1 MSKYLSRENLDNLF
15 HFVSQ
20 DIKNIGID
28 ITENERFK
36 KATKKL
42 MKSIHRQVSDSKN
55 SMNLQQLNQYSTQ
68 KIKPFLVEMYQR
80 EQNKQSGEGKSAMD
94 LDGYS
99 DGPLLGLNL
108 NSEENEGSEL
118 DLLFQNASITGNKP
132 IDNDANLSSEDF
144 AKKLDEFAR
153 ERGQANPFGDYSKM
167 VNDTQEF
174 RETLEKTNQLQE
186 QERKRQ
192 IETKKKGNE
201 FFATLDASKSE
212 PVLDRNSFNSAY
224 ASKPLLTR
232 ESQNRKRK
240 DKQEKATENN
250 KNNPYFQISPDN
262 DARKLIDKITV
273 NNVDHTRDNA
283 VPFDP
288 EKTTADML
296 SVYNREAKIP
306 PKIFENTQ
314 TFHERTNRH
323 TVIVDTGDLNNALVT
338 NTGTD
343 TTKGWYKWKA
353 DLEITLKVEAISDIF
368 LESFTIRGHTV
379 SDNCEYF
386 VLNIDKFDV
395 EASSNN
401 SNMRDRLTIPNKN
414 STTDFYNPSVT
425 FDGSGSQQD
434 TTTVET
440 TLLTNKNVTDINV
453 TDSIFLG
460 NGDFVGNVVSVRE
473 GGNKNIKV
481 DYVRHTIQDGASLFV
496 GKHNIKIEKF
506 DANANYIG
514 TINPKNL
521 NVIEFTL
528 TNQDGESAE
537 TGDNKVFHEA
547 AAPNNRVILEFSIVS
562 RHYDDFQVKN
572 RENTASKPI

>member
-15 HFVSQ
+15 HFISQ

-42 MKSIHRQVSDSKN
+42 MKSINRQVSESGN
-55 SMNLQQLNQYSTQ
+55 SMNLQQLNEYSTQ

-80 EQNKQSGEGKSAMD
+80 EQSKQSGSTSTMD
-94 LDGYS
+94 LSGYADS
-99 DGPLLGLNL
+99 PLLGLNL
-108 NSEENEGSEL
+108 NPEENEVSEL
-118 DLLFQNASITGNKP
+118 DALFQNSSITGNKP
-132 IDNDANLSSEDF
+132 VQNDANLSTEDF

-153 ERGQANPFGDYSKM
+153 ERGQQNPMGDYGKM
-167 VNDTQEF
+167 VNDTQQF
-174 RETLEKTNQLQE
+174 RETVAKTRDLQE

-192 IETKKKGNE
+192 IDNKKKGNE
-201 FFATLDASKSE
+201 FFATLEANKSE
-212 PVLDRNSFNSAY
+212 PILDRNSFNMAY
-224 ASKPLLTR
+224 SSKGLVTR
-232 ESQNRKRK
+232 ESQQRKTQ
-240 DKQEKATENN
+240 DKIEKAKENN
-250 KNNPYFQISPDN
+250 TDNPYFQISPDN
-262 DARKLIDKITV
+262 DARELIEKITV

-296 SVYNREAKIP
+296 SAYNRDAKMP
-306 PKIFENTQ
+306 PKIYENTQ

-323 TVIVDTGDLNNALVT
+323 TVIIDTGDLSNPLVT

-379 SDNCEYF
+379 ADNCEYF

-401 SNMRDRLTIPNKN
+401 SNMRDRLTIPNTRN
-414 STTDFYNPSVT
+414 TSELYDPGSTA
-425 FDGSGSQQD
+425 SQAYTTSD
-434 TTTVET
+434 TTIT
-440 TLLTNKNVTDINV
+440 TNATIKNINV
-453 TDSIFLG
+453 TDSLYLG
-460 NGDFVGNVVSVRE
+460 NGDFIGNVTAVSGADVTLDA
-473 GGNKNIKV
+473 ISHAV
-481 DYVRHTIQDGASLFV
+481 LSGASLFV

-528 TNQDGESAE
+528 TNQDGENAE
-537 TGDNKVFHEA
+537 TGDNKTFHEA
-547 AAPNNRVILEFSIVS
+547 AAGNNRVILEFSIVS

-572 RENTASKPI
+572 RENIASKPI

>member
-15 HFVSQ
+15 HFITQ

-42 MKSIHRQVSDSKN
+42 MKSIHRQVSETNN

-80 EQNKQSGEGKSAMD
+80 ERDKQESGNTMNLS
-94 LDGYS
+94 GYS

-108 NSEENEGSEL
+108 NRDESDVSEL
-118 DLLFQNASITGNKP
+118 DALFQNSSITGNNP
-132 IDNDANLSSEDF
+132 IEADTNLSTEDF
-144 AKKLDEFAR
+144 AKKLDDFAK
-153 ERGQANPFGDYSKM
+153 ERGQENPFGTYDKL
-167 VNDTQEF
+167 VNDTQQF
-174 RETLEKTNQLQE
+174 RETVSKTNELNE
-186 QERKRQ
+186 KERSNRTK
-192 IETKKKGNE
+192 TKKKGNE
-201 FFATLDASKSE
+201 FFATLDAAKSV
-212 PVLDRNSFNSAY
+212 PVLDRDSFSSAY
-224 ASKPLLTR
+224 STKPLVTR
-232 ESQNRKRK
+232 NPQQRKK
-240 DKQEKATENN
+240 NDKIEKATENN
-250 KNNPYFQISPDN
+250 RNNPYFQISPDN
-262 DARKLIDKITV
+262 DARSLIDKITV

-283 VPFDP
+283 VPYDP

-296 SVYNREAKIP
+296 SVYNRDAKIA

-323 TVIVDTGDLNNALVT
+323 TVIIDTGDLSSPLVT
-338 NTGTD
+338 NVGND
-343 TTKGWYKWKA
+343 TSKGWYKWKA
-353 DLEITLKVEAISDIF
+353 DLDITLKVESISDIF
-368 LESFTIRGHTV
+368 LESVTIRGHTV
-379 SDNCEYF
+379 SDNCEYL
-386 VLNIDKFDV
+386 VLNIDKFDI
-395 EASSNN
+395 ESSSNN
-401 SNMRDRLTIPNKN
+401 ANMRDRLTIPNKN

-528 TNQDGESAE
+528 TNQDGEHAE
-537 TGDNKVFHEA
+537 TGDNKTFHEA
-547 AAPNNRVILEFSIVS
+547 AAGNNRVILEFSIVS
-562 RHYDDFQVKN
+562 RHYDDFSVNN
-572 RENTASKPI
+572 RDKIASKPI

>member
-15 HFVSQ
+15 HFISQ

-42 MKSIHRQVSDSKN
+42 MKSINRQVSESGN
-55 SMNLQQLNQYSTQ
+55 SMNLQQLNEYSTQ

-80 EQNKQSGEGKSAMD
+80 EQSKQSGSTSTMD
-94 LDGYS
+94 LSGYADS
-99 DGPLLGLNL
+99 PLLGLNL
-108 NSEENEGSEL
+108 NPEENEVSEL
-118 DLLFQNASITGNKP
+118 DALFQNSSITGNKP
-132 IDNDANLSSEDF
+132 VQNDANLSSEDF
-144 AKKLDEFAR
+144 AKRLDEFAR
-153 ERGQANPFGDYSKM
+153 ERGQQNPMGDYGKM
-167 VNDTQEF
+167 VNDTQQF
-174 RETLEKTNQLQE
+174 RETVSKTRDLQE

-192 IETKKKGNE
+192 IENKKKGNE
-201 FFATLDASKSE
+201 FFATLEANKSE
-212 PVLDRNSFNSAY
+212 PILDRNSFNMAY
-224 ASKPLLTR
+224 SSRGLVTR
-232 ESQNRKRK
+232 ESQQRKK
-240 DKQEKATENN
+240 QDKIEKAKENN
-250 KNNPYFQISPDN
+250 RDNPYFQISPDN
-262 DARKLIDKITV
+262 DARGLIEKITV

-296 SVYNREAKIP
+296 SAYNRDAKMP
-306 PKIFENTQ
+306 PKIYENTQ

-323 TVIVDTGDLNNALVT
+323 TVIIDTGDLSNPLVT

-379 SDNCEYF
+379 ADNCEYF

-401 SNMRDRLTIPNKN
+401 SNMRDRLTVPNKN

-473 GGNKNIKV
+473 GDNKNIKV

-496 GKHNIKIEKF
+496 GKHNIKVEKF

-528 TNQDGESAE
+528 TNQDGENAE
-537 TGDNKVFHEA
+537 TGDNKVFHESA
-547 AAPNNRVILEFSIVS
+547 AGNNRVILEFSIVS

-572 RENTASKPI
+572 RENIASKPI

>member
-42 MKSIHRQVSDSKN
+42 MKSIHRQVSESNN

-80 EQNKQSGEGKSAMD
+80 EQNKQASEGKSGMD
-94 LDGYS
+94 LAGYS

-108 NSEENEGSEL
+108 NPEENEGSEL
-118 DLLFQNASITGNKP
+118 DSLFQNASITGNKP
-132 IDNDANLSSEDF
+132 IENDTNLSSEDF
-144 AKKLDEFAR
+144 AKRLDEFAK
-153 ERGQANPFGDYSKM
+153 ERGQANPFGDYKKM
-167 VNDTQEF
+167 VDDTQGF

-192 IETKKKGNE
+192 METRKKGNE
-201 FFATLDASKSE
+201 FFSTLDANKSE
-212 PVLDRNSFNSAY
+212 PILDRNSFNVAY

-232 ESQNRKRK
+232 ESQNRKRQ
-240 DKQEKATENN
+240 DKKEKAKENN
-250 KNNPYFQISPDN
+250 RDNPYFQISPDN

-288 EKTTADML
+288 NKTTADML
-296 SVYNREAKIP
+296 SVYNRESKIP

-323 TVIVDTGDLNNALVT
+323 TVIIDTGDLNNALVT
-338 NTGTD
+338 NVGTD

-379 SDNCEYF
+379 ADNCEYF

-401 SNMRDRLTIPNKN
+401 SNMRDRLTIPNTRN
-414 STTDFYNPSVT
+414 TTELYDPGSTA
-425 FDGSGSQQD
+425 SQAYTTSD
-434 TTTVET
+434 TTITTNATV
-440 TLLTNKNVTDINV
+440 KNINV
-453 TDSIFLG
+453 TDSLYLG
-460 NGDFVGNVVSVRE
+460 NGDFIGNVTGISGADVT
-473 GGNKNIKV
+473 V
-481 DYVRHTIQDGASLFV
+481 DAINHAILSGASLFV

-537 TGDNKVFHEA
+537 TGDNKVFHESA
-547 AAPNNRVILEFSIVS
+547 NAKNRVILEFSIVS

-572 RENTASKPI
+572 RGNIASKPI

>member
-15 HFVSQ
+15 HFITQ

-42 MKSIHRQVSDSKN
+42 MKSIHRQVSETNN

-80 EQNKQSGEGKSAMD
+80 ERDKQESGNTMNLS
-94 LDGYS
+94 GYS

-108 NSEENEGSEL
+108 NRDESDVSEL
-118 DLLFQNASITGNKP
+118 DALFQNSSITGNNP
-132 IDNDANLSSEDF
+132 IEADTNLSTEDF
-144 AKKLDEFAR
+144 AKKLDDFAK
-153 ERGQANPFGDYSKM
+153 ERGQENPFGTYDKL
-167 VNDTQEF
+167 VNDTQQF
-174 RETLEKTNQLQE
+174 RETVSKTNELNE
-186 QERKRQ
+186 KERSNRTK
-192 IETKKKGNE
+192 TKKKGNE
-201 FFATLDASKSE
+201 FFATLDAAKSV
-212 PVLDRNSFNSAY
+212 PVLDRDSFSSAY
-224 ASKPLLTR
+224 STKPLVTR
-232 ESQNRKRK
+232 NSQQRKK
-240 DKQEKATENN
+240 NDKIEKATENN
-250 KNNPYFQISPDN
+250 RNNPYFQISPDN
-262 DARKLIDKITV
+262 DARSLIDKITV

-283 VPFDP
+283 VPYDP

-296 SVYNREAKIP
+296 SVYNRDAKIA

-323 TVIVDTGDLNNALVT
+323 TVIIDTGDLSSPLVT
-338 NTGTD
+338 NVGND
-343 TTKGWYKWKA
+343 TAKGWYKWKA
-353 DLEITLKVEAISDIF
+353 DLDITLKIEAISDIF
-368 LESFTIRGHTV
+368 LESFTIRGHAV

-386 VLNIDKFDV
+386 VLNIDKFDI
-395 EASSNN
+395 ESSSNN
-401 SNMRDRLTIPNKN
+401 ANMRDRLTIPNNN

-528 TNQDGESAE
+528 TNQDGEHAE
-537 TGDNKVFHEA
+537 TGDNKTFHEA
-547 AAPNNRVILEFSIVS
+547 AAGNNRVILEFSIVS
-562 RHYDDFQVKN
+562 RHYDDFSVNN
-572 RENTASKPI
+572 RDKIATKPI